1 MHCVWS
7 VGCKYFG
14 FFRLLIK
21 CVKSQELSNFQLAKI
36 NSLDTLFGLAQ
47 FISNLCLVVVT
58 NLLANL

>member
-36 NSLDTLFGLAQ
+36 NSLDSLFGLA
-47 FISNLCLVVVT
+47 
-58 NLLANL
+58 